1 MRAPVS
7 RSILVVVRRWLAA
20 ADVGLA
26 PGPALRLWA
35 GSVAAGAFAGSAFG
49 PRPALALGLAGL
61 AGPPVLLFSR
71 RGRRDTRLV
80 AELPDALDRLAADLR
95 GGGAVL
101 SALEALSAGPGPLAA
116 DLRRVTGRSAAG
128 AALVGSIATWAEERP
143 LPAVAAVAG
152 ALEVAV
158 TVGGRS
164 AAALEG
170 LAGAL
175 RDQRD
180 IQDEVVALSAQ
191 ARLSALVV
199 ALAPLGSLGLSLA
212 VDPRVTTT
220 LTGTNPGRACL
231 AFGLGLELA
240 AWVWMHRLV
249 RVSGAGI

>member
-20 ADVGLA
+20 AD
-26 PGPALRLWA
+26 
-35 GSVAAGAFAGSAFG
+35 
-49 PRPALALGLAGL
+49 LG
-61 AGPPVLLFSR
+61 
-71 RGRRDTRLV
+71 
-80 AELPDALDRLAADLR
+80 
-95 GGGAVL
+95 
-101 SALEALSAGPGPLAA
+101 
-116 DLRRVTGRSAAG
+116 RVTGRSAAG

-191 ARLSALVV
+191 ARLSAL
-199 ALAPLGSLGLSLA
+199 
-212 VDPRVTTT
+212 
-220 LTGTNPGRACL
+220 
-231 AFGLGLELA
+231 
-240 AWVWMHRLV
+240 
-249 RVSGAGI
+249 

>member
-1 MRAPVS
+1 M
-7 RSILVVVRRWLAA
+7 
-20 ADVGLA
+20 
-26 PGPALRLWA
+26 
-35 GSVAAGAFAGSAFG
+35 
-49 PRPALALGLAGL
+49 
-61 AGPPVLLFSR
+61 
-71 RGRRDTRLV
+71 
-80 AELPDALDRLAADLR
+80 
-95 GGGAVL
+95 
-101 SALEALSAGPGPLAA
+101 GPGPSRRSPKWAGPTARLRCASCSEGVPASACSRSVRPA
-116 DLRRVTGRSAAG
+116 DLGRVTGRSAAG

-220 LTGTNPGRACL
+220 L
-231 AFGLGLELA
+231 
-240 AWVWMHRLV
+240 
-249 RVSGAGI
+249 